1 VISRFLDKD
10 DPAEVRRLVPL
21 LTLARLVGNSTF
33 RLATPFLAII
43 GRGLGVSLPTMGE
56 ALSAGEFTGLL
67 APLIGRRADRHG
79 RRQAMSIGAV
89 VVGVGALIAA
99 ISPTALVFALAIVTV
114 SFGKLLFDPAM
125 GAWIGDRVDYAKRAR
140 VIGITELAWAGS
152 MLLVIPVLG
161 LVVATAGWR
170 WAYVVLAVAGAAISW
185 AVRRALPEDRVAPDA
200 RTSARFRFTRAAT
213 CGVAGFALLMMAANC
228 LFVVFGAWLEDTF
241 GFSAAAIGATAIVLG
256 VAEVTATSSTIRFT
270 DRIGKRRA
278 VIAGAALMVPLGLA
292 LSIVGHHV
300 VLGLIVVG
308 VYVAGFEFAIVSG
321 LPLLTELQPHARA
334 ASLGIAV
341 GLGTVGRGIVS
352 IVATRLYAAH
362 GVGAAGA
369 LGSIC
374 AAGVIVTYGIGLRG
388 VGHLSSA

>member
-1 VISRFLDKD
+1 MISRLLDED
-10 DPAEVRRLVPL
+10 HPAEVRRLVPL

-33 RLATPFLAII
+33 RFATPFLAVI
-43 GRGLGVSLPTMGE
+43 GRGFGVSLPTMGE
-56 ALSAGEFTGLL
+56 ALSAGEFTGLV
-67 APLIGRRADRHG
+67 APFIGRRVDRHG

-89 VVGVGALIAA
+89 VVGLGALIAA
-99 ISPTALVFALAIVTV
+99 ISPTAAVFALAIVTI

-125 GAWIGDRVDYAKRAR
+125 GAWIGDRVDYANRAR
-140 VIGITELAWAGS
+140 VIGVTELSWAGS
-152 MLLVIPVLG
+152 MLLTIPVLG

-170 WAYVVLAVAGAAISW
+170 WAYAVLAVAGAAIAW
-185 AVRRALPEDRVAPDA
+185 AVRRALPEDRIAPA
-200 RTSARFRFTRAAT
+200 ERTSARRFTFTRATT

-228 LFVVFGAWLEDTF
+228 LFVVFGAWLEDAF
-241 GFSAAAIGATAIVLG
+241 GFSPAAIGATAIVLG

-278 VIAGAALMVPLGLA
+278 VIVGAALRVPLGLA

-300 VLGLIVVG
+300 VLGLAIVG

-369 LGSIC
+369 LGSLF
-374 AAGVIVTYGIGLRG
+374 AAGVVVTYAIGLR
-388 VGHLSSA
+388 AMR